1 LKKPTRFQ
9 DLRLLPDL
17 GCHYIETNKHN
28 GKAQAKT
35 EELTTRDL
43 RGHFLVMV
51 PCSYHFEQPV
61 NPKFKMKSHDKLQQ
75 KVSVDQQTKKVKH
88 LTQQQ
93 ERKSQYA

>member
-1 LKKPTRFQ
+1 
-9 DLRLLPDL
+9 
-17 GCHYIETNKHN
+17 
-28 GKAQAKT
+28 
-35 EELTTRDL
+35 
-43 RGHFLVMV
+43 MV